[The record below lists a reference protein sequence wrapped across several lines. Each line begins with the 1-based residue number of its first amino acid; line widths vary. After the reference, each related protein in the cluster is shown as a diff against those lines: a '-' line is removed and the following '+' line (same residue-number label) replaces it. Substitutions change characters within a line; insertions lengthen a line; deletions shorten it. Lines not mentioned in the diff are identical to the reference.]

1 MAKLTKK
8 QLDKAFDEVTK
19 EHREA
24 LGSIVRLGGD
34 KEDYHKLYE
43 RLKWRTEF

>member
-8 QLDKAFDEVTK
+8 QIDKAFDEVTK

-24 LGSIVRLGGD
+24 GGAIIRMGGD
-34 KEDYHKLYE
+34 KEDYKKLYNK
-43 RLKWRTEF
+43 LKGYSK